1 VGKGKGLK
9 PYVCARPSGMLQCR
23 SFMVALSV
31 AGALPHSITRSI
43 GTPSNYQR
51 HQGHWRVVQT
61 FLAIDPGPAV
71 AALKVSKRRK
81 WPRRLPLGRSAATSQ
96 PSRHR
101 SGIEVGGFAGHAD
114 CL

>member
-1 VGKGKGLK
+1 MGKGKGLK

-51 HQGHWRVVQT
+51 HQRHWRVVQT
-61 FLAIDPGPAV
+61 FLAIDPGPTV
-71 AALKVSKRRK
+71 ATLKVRKRRT
-81 WPRRLPLGRSAATSQ
+81 WPRRLPLGGRAAATSQ
-96 PSRHR
+96 PPRHG
-101 SGIEVGGFAGHAD
+101 SGIEVGRFAAHED
-114 CL
+114 